1 MSNKI
6 ELKPINSI
14 LGECF
19 YIPSYQRG
27 YRWTSEQVEALLD
40 DLWEFK
46 KDKYNLLE
54 AFITDLLVYNEK
66 LIGEDFEFEKDKKT
80 LNSPKVVIQ
89 YNTIR

>member
-1 MSNKI
+1 MNKYPQKLI
-6 ELKPINSI
+6 IDAVWN
-14 LGECF
+14 
-19 YIPSYQRG
+19 
-27 YRWTSEQVEALLD
+27 
-40 DLWEFK
+40 FK